1 MIDFIAWV
9 AFIGVMLCALV
20 FIAIIVVLFLLTSD
34 WYHRRRM
41 KREVLPYPDVS
52 AERMYD
58 IQYFYRANGR
68 TDK

>member
-1 MIDFIAWV
+1 MHSHV
-9 AFIGVMLCALV
+9 AIV
-20 FIAIIVVLFLLTSD
+20 IIIVLVSAGTLALFVRN
-34 WYHRRRM
+34 YFKRRH
-41 KREVLPYPDVS
+41 EVLPRPDKS